1 MTTVMDLME
10 LYRILERSDDTQQL
24 LRDIF
29 TESALDSRIDR
40 DILADAITTEC
51 GSMFPR
57 WNTTVIFKRYGVS
70 TFKRKNREIARDLD
84 ALALSY
90 NPLYEYDEYGA
101 EIIDETIDE
110 DNLRTDNLKS
120 ERTDDLK
127 SERTDDLED
136 KRTDNLKS
144 ERTDDL
150 EDKRTDNLKS
160 ERTDDLE
167 EKRTDDL
174 ADTRTL
180 NYSETTTAGTGS
192 QTDHYVSA
200 DNESALSVR
209 SRDVTTVAGETV
221 SHSGTDT
228 MEHSGSQT
236 TDNTGTQTTEDTG
249 TQTTEHSGT
258 QTTEDTG
265 TQTTAHSGTQTVEDS
280 GTQTTEQTGTQRNDK
295 DIDRDFARSTEK
307 HGRRRSGAEMIR
319 EEILANHYDIYERIV
334 EIFVDNMCMGVY

>member
-120 ERTDDLK
+120 ERTDD
-127 SERTDDLED
+127 
-136 KRTDNLKS
+136 
-144 ERTDDL
+144 
-150 EDKRTDNLKS
+150 LKS